1 MIQSRKE
8 QLIQK
13 TITHAVLIL
22 ISASC
27 FIPFILLISVSLSS
41 EQDIVN
47 YGYRLIPHKI
57 DFTAY
62 RYVLSNSKEL
72 IQSYQVS
79 IFITVVA
86 TIVSV
91 FMKLLAAYPLSQKSF
106 KGRKIIMF
114 IIFFT
119 MLFNGGLVPSYILI
133 SQYLNLDNTIW
144 VMIIPQLVSAWDIII
159 MRTFLQRIP
168 VSLFEAAKIDGANQ
182 YKIFMRIVIPLS
194 KPIIATIALFTC
206 LAKWN
211 DWFTALLYIRDSEL
225 YPLQYLLQRILM
237 DLQFLIDHAQNAPAG
252 VADSMHIPGESMRMA
267 MCILAAGPMV
277 FLFPFFQKYFV
288 KGITIGS
295 VKG

>member
-1 MIQSRKE
+1 MLYSIY
-8 QLIQK
+8 
-13 TITHAVLIL
+13 ITDICIVVIR
-22 ISASC
+22 
-27 FIPFILLISVSLSS
+27 
-41 EQDIVN
+41 QDIVN

-194 KPIIATIALFTC
+194 KPIIATIALF
-206 LAKWN
+206 
-211 DWFTALLYIRDSEL
+211 
-225 YPLQYLLQRILM
+225 YL
-237 DLQFLIDHAQNAPAG
+237 F
-252 VADSMHIPGESMRMA
+252 S
-267 MCILAAGPMV
+267 
-277 FLFPFFQKYFV
+277 
-288 KGITIGS
+288 
-295 VKG
+295 